1 MIVAI
6 SILQVLI
13 MMGLPFALLVWLG
26 RQWRPWPIP
35 WGLAGAGALAWIG
48 AEVVHFPLNSGLT
61 WLVRHDLLP
70 RPGHA
75 WQGVYNA
82 VILGLTAGLCEE
94 LARFVV
100 LRFWRKRARSFRE
113 AVVLGAGH
121 GGVEAIFFG
130 GLAALGLLNV
140 LIASSMDLGA
150 AGLSPEELAAAQAQ
164 LAAFYGAPAWSP
176 LLAAW
181 ERIPSVFFHLALSSL
196 VMLAVVRRRAWPL
209 AAAILLH
216 ATADATSIYLLPRAG
231 AVLTELAITAS
242 MPISAA
248 ILWATARRLPAPA
261 EDPDRPVARP
271 LAPPGAPA
279 ASGAPVEVWHAGK
292 VYPGG
297 VRALDDAS
305 FSIAPGERACLL
317 GPNGAGKTTMLRLLV
332 GALAPTRGVV
342 RLFGHTAGEP
352 GFLAAKRRVGVV
364 PQSPGMYRDVSV
376 GEHLR
381 LVQALYGR
389 GDIPEVARALGLT
402 DVLDRPMAQ
411 LSGGMQRRFAIAGAL
426 LPRPDLLLLDEPTVG
441 LDPVAAHDVQQYLGT
456 VMEGRTTLLCTHNL
470 AEAED
475 LCDSVVIVRGG
486 RVLVH
491 EPIARLRA
499 RVAPEVLLRAR
510 QGPAALQAELARL
523 GHAPRAEDDA
533 VAVTLP
539 EPEREVPALL
549 RALLGAGLDVYE
561 TRIVK
566 PTLEDLFL
574 RIVAAPDAPAPQPDA
589 GPPAPAPARSSD
601 VLA

>member
-1 MIVAI
+1 MPV
-6 SILQVLI
+6 S
-13 MMGLPFALLVWLG
+13 
-26 RQWRPWPIP
+26 
-35 WGLAGAGALAWIG
+35 
-48 AEVVHFPLNSGLT
+48 
-61 WLVRHDLLP
+61 
-70 RPGHA
+70 
-75 WQGVYNA
+75 
-82 VILGLTAGLCEE
+82 
-94 LARFVV
+94 
-100 LRFWRKRARSFRE
+100 
-113 AVVLGAGH
+113 
-121 GGVEAIFFG
+121 
-130 GLAALGLLNV
+130 
-140 LIASSMDLGA
+140 
-150 AGLSPEELAAAQAQ
+150 
-164 LAAFYGAPAWSP
+164 
-176 LLAAW
+176 
-181 ERIPSVFFHLALSSL
+181 
-196 VMLAVVRRRAWPL
+196 
-209 AAAILLH
+209 
-216 ATADATSIYLLPRAG
+216 
-231 AVLTELAITAS
+231 AVL
-242 MPISAA
+242 
-248 ILWATARRLPAPA
+248 LWATARRLPAPA

-271 LAPPGAPA
+271 LAPAGAPA
-279 ASGAPVEVWHAGK
+279 PSGTPVEVWQAGK

-297 VRALDDAS
+297 VRALDDAT

-364 PQSPGMYRDVSV
+364 PQNPGMYRDVTV

-389 GDIPEVARALGLT
+389 GDVAEVSRAVGLA

-411 LSGGMQRRFAIAGAL
+411 LSGGMQRRFAIAAAL
-426 LPRPDLLLLDEPTVG
+426 LPKPDLLLLDEPTVG
-441 LDPVAAHDVQQYLGT
+441 LDPLAANEVHSYLGN

-499 RVAPEVLLRAR
+499 LVAPEVILRAR
-510 QGPAALQAELARL
+510 QGAAALHAELTRL
-523 GHAPRAEDDA
+523 GHAPRSDDDA

-549 RALLGAGLDVYE
+549 RALLGTGLDVFE
-561 TRIVK
+561 TRIAK

-574 RIVAAPDAPAPQPDA
+574 RVVTTSAAPD
-589 GPPAPAPARSSD
+589 RSPD